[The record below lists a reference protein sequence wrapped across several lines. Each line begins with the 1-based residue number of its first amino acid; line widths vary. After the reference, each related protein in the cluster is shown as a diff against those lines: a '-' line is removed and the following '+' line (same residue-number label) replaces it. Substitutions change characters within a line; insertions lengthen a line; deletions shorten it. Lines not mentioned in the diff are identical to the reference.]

1 MLNPKVAVTIVSGF
15 LGAGKTTLV
24 NHLLHAAPSAR
35 IGVIVNEYGEVGVDG
50 DLIVANERPVLE
62 IRNGCICCTVR
73 TDLVA
78 AVKDL
83 LGRQDIV
90 LERLIIETSG
100 LADPAPVLQ
109 SFLADADLLASTQ
122 LESVVC
128 VVDAIHFR
136 AQIGN
141 PIAEEQLAFAD
152 LVVLNKLD
160 QLQSADIVGIE
171 QTIRRMN
178 PTAKIVRAMRSVVQV
193 DTIFGQRRFDLPNLL
208 EIEPALLTDAHD
220 HEHDASIF
228 SCCIEAN
235 SALDPALFNAWIGE
249 LVAARSANMLRMKGI
264 LRFAGEVRPFV
275 FHGVHM
281 LLECRPGRLAQDGLT
296 HSSRLVLIG
305 RNLDAAR
312 LQQGFLHC
320 CAEPSVVVA

>member
-1 MLNPKVAVTIVSGF
+1 MLHNKVAVTIVSGF

-24 NHLLHAAPSAR
+24 NHLLQAAPSSG

-50 DLIVANERPVLE
+50 DLIVASERPVLE

-83 LGRQDIV
+83 LGREDLA

-109 SFLADADLLASTQ
+109 SFLADADLLESTE

-128 VVDAIHFR
+128 VIDAVHFH

-141 PIAEEQLAFAD
+141 PIADEQLAFAD
-152 LVVLNKLD
+152 LILLNKLD
-160 QLQSADIVGIE
+160 QVEWSDILVIE
-171 QTIRRMN
+171 QTIKRMN
-178 PTAKIVRAMRSVVQV
+178 PTAAIVRAVRSVVPV
-193 DTIFGQRRFDLPNLL
+193 DTVLGQRRFDLPNLL

-220 HEHDASIF
+220 HEHDASIV
-228 SCCIEAN
+228 SCCVEADT
-235 SALDPALFNAWIGE
+235 ALDPGLFNAWIGE
-249 LVAARSANMLRMKGI
+249 LVAARSADLLRMKGI
-264 LRFAGEVRPFV
+264 LRFAGEARPFI

-281 LLECRPGRLAQDGLT
+281 LLECRPGRLAQDGLPRT
-296 HSSRLVLIG
+296 SRLVLIG
-305 RNLDAAR
+305 RNLDQPV
-312 LQQGFLHC
+312 LQQALLRC
-320 CAEPSVVVA
+320 CAAHSLAAA

>member
-1 MLNPKVAVTIVSGF
+1 MLDRKVAVTIVSGF

-24 NHLLHAAPSAR
+24 NHVLEAAPNAR

-50 DLIVANERPVLE
+50 DLIVASERPVLE

-83 LGRQDIV
+83 LGRADVVID
-90 LERLIIETSG
+90 RLIIETSG

-109 SFLADADLLASTQ
+109 SFLADADLIASTQ

-128 VVDAIHFR
+128 VVDAVHFR

-141 PIAEEQLAFAD
+141 PIADEQLAFAD

-160 QLQSADIVGIE
+160 QVEAADIPGIE
-171 QTIRRMN
+171 QTIRMMN
-178 PTAKIVRAMRSVVQV
+178 PTASIVRATRSVVQV
-193 DTIFGQRRFDLPNLL
+193 DTIIGQRRFDLPNLL

-220 HEHDASIF
+220 HEHDASII
-228 SCCIEAN
+228 SCCIEADG
-235 SALDPALFNAWIGE
+235 ALDPARFNAWIGG
-249 LVAARSANMLRMKGI
+249 LVAARSADLLRMKGI
-264 LRFAGEVRPFV
+264 LRFAGEARPFI

-281 LLECRPGRLAQDGLT
+281 LLECRPGRLARDGLP

-305 RNLDAAR
+305 RDLDAAA
-312 LQQGFLHC
+312 LQQALLNC
-320 CAEPSVVVA
+320 CAEPSLAAA